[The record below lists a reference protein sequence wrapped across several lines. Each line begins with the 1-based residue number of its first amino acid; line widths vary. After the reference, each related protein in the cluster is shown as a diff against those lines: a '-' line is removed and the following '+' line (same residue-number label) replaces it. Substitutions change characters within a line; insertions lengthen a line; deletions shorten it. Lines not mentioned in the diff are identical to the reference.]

1 MRKKTAQRLKLT
13 AVKNGIYTELRSF
26 GAHGLTLTRQG
37 RTQMSKNV
45 VLKLYRLAILI
56 FFILLI
62 WAIIDDEAER
72 EDRIEHP
79 PVVDSVEM
87 ENDLK
92 SNAMNAKE
100 KYIVKWGLNV
110 YKVTGI
116 IDNVDPNGDC
126 IFLKSSKNSEDSY
139 MRCYIDKGNSE
150 LGSPDI
156 IRQIKHMA
164 TLQSGDTITLKIEI
178 TNINENFQYES
189 KIIEFLPTEYG

>member
-1 MRKKTAQRLKLT
+1 MPW
-13 AVKNGIYTELRSF
+13 GMI
-26 GAHGLTLTRQG
+26 GQG
-37 RTQMSKNV
+37 EMKMSTNIAS
-45 VLKLYRLAILI
+45 KLYWFVACILVILMIWLAIDSEV
-56 FFILLI
+56 
-62 WAIIDDEAER
+62 AR
-72 EDRIEHP
+72 KDRMEHT

-139 MRCYIDKGNSE
+139 M
-150 LGSPDI
+150 
-156 IRQIKHMA
+156 
-164 TLQSGDTITLKIEI
+164 
-178 TNINENFQYES
+178 
-189 KIIEFLPTEYG
+189 